1 MALWFCLTNP
11 PYAQINTF
19 LLLHFFS
26 QIHYFIS
33 FHIQCL
39 MYWNLS
45 LHVNVLEFVFAT
57 YFIFLCTSPVF
68 LKVNH

>member
-33 FHIQCL
+33 FQIQRL

-45 LHVNVLEFVFAT
+45 LQLILFFYVRVQ
-57 YFIFLCTSPVF
+57 YF
-68 LKVNH
+68 